1 MIMLIY
7 IYILQT
13 VDNIIM
19 LWHVYTYNIAKSIQT
34 IVVPLLHS
42 FTYLLNL
49 VSGLFRISDERE
61 QKRKSKN
68 PK

>member
-1 MIMLIY
+1 MFIYTY

-13 VDNIIM
+13 VDNIII
-19 LWHVYTYNIAKSIQT
+19 LWHVYIYNIAKLIQT

-42 FTYLLNL
+42 FTYLFNL
-49 VSGLFRISDERE
+49 VSGLFRISDKRE
-61 QKRKSKN
+61 QKRKSKK

>member
-1 MIMLIY
+1 
-7 IYILQT
+7 
-13 VDNIIM
+13 M
-19 LWHVYTYNIAKSIQT
+19 LWHVYTYNIAKLIQT